1 MSNKKMDKLIFIILF
16 FLVNRIVYG
25 QFIPEPHMGSK
36 AVFVG
41 NRIYYIGG
49 IDYDVSDTTSDVF
62 YFDNGAELS
71 STGLLQFVDLKN
83 QATFPY
89 VGFHV
94 AGEGG
99 VNQDLIFISGGYQ
112 LTANSP
118 NVVYQL
124 DTKTNTVTTPIIQ
137 GTNPPRRED
146 MDSVSY
152 QGKIYMFGGR
162 VFANGVDTHFGRFDI
177 LDTINLSWEV
187 GTLVNAPLPRI
198 YYTATLVNGVIY
210 YIGGIA
216 GEAGKTGK
224 RGFVDMSEVC
234 NKAFN

>member
-1 MSNKKMDKLIFIILF
+1 MDKLIFIILF
-16 FLVNRIVYG
+16 FFMNGIVYG
-25 QFIPEPHMGSK
+25 QFIPGSHVGQRAVLVGSK
-36 AVFVG
+36 LYF
-41 NRIYYIGG
+41 IGG
-49 IDYDVSDTTSDVF
+49 DDNDESDTTSDVF

-124 DTKTNTVTTPIIQ
+124 DTKTNTVTTPTIQ
-137 GTNPPRRED
+137 GTNPPRRKD

-152 QGKIYMFGGR
+152 QGKIYIFGGR
-162 VFANGVDTHFGRFDI
+162 IVVNSTNTFFNNFDI
-177 LDTINLSWEV
+177 LDTINLNWEV
-187 GTLVNAPLPRI
+187 GTLVGAPQPI
-198 YYTATLVNGVIY
+198 FGYTSTLVNGIIY
-210 YIGGIA
+210 YIGGIQ
-216 GEAGKTGK
+216 KTATDQSYVFMDIV
-224 RGFVDMSEVC
+224 RL
-234 NKAFN
+234 